1 MSETWVLLRGLVR
14 EARHWEGFPELLRAN
29 RPDATVVTLDL
40 PGNGGLHLSDSPT
53 SVSEMVDALRQQLDS
68 LGLEA
73 PYHVMALSLG
83 GMVALNWLQRFP
95 GEMAAAVLINTSA
108 SGFNPFWQRLRPAN
122 YGPLLR
128 FALYGRDIYARE
140 HTILRLTTN
149 MLPSADISAIAS
161 RWAAYAASHPTSRRN
176 ALRQL
181 WAAIRFRAPAQLP
194 ATTPV
199 LLVNGAADNLVHPLC
214 SVTLAGA
221 WRCPLRVH
229 PHAGHDLPLEA
240 PRWLAET
247 TLDWVNGLA
256 SNTAAT
262 EPVHAGRAKR

>member
-1 MSETWVLLRGLVR
+1 MNETWVLLRGLVR
-14 EARHWEGFPELLRAN
+14 EARHWEGFPDMLRAS
-29 RPDATVVTLDL
+29 RPGASVETLDL
-40 PGNGGLHLSDSPT
+40 PGNGALYLSDSPT
-53 SVSEMVDALRQQLDS
+53 SVSDMVDALRAQLGS
-68 LGLEA
+68 RGLKP

-95 GEMAAAVLINTSA
+95 GEVAAAVLINTSA
-108 SGFNPFWQRLRPAN
+108 AGFNPFWQRLRPAN

-149 MLPSADISAIAS
+149 MVPSAEMSAVAS

-181 WAAIRFRAPAQLP
+181 WAAIRFRAPAHLP
-194 ATTPV
+194 GTTPV
-199 LLVNGAADNLVHPLC
+199 LLVNGAADTLVHPLC

-229 PHAGHDLPLEA
+229 PHAGHDLPLDA

-247 TLDWVNGLA
+247 ALNWVDGLA
-256 SNTAAT
+256 SHRQADVTDPALAN
-262 EPVHAGRAKR
+262 

>member
-1 MSETWVLLRGLVR
+1 MNETWVLLRGLVR
-14 EARHWEGFPELLRAN
+14 EARHWEEFPDMLRAS
-29 RPDATVVTLDL
+29 RPGVSVETLDL
-40 PGNGGLHLSDSPT
+40 PGNGALYLSDSPT
-53 SVSEMVDALRQQLDS
+53 SVSDMVDALRAQLGS
-68 LGLEA
+68 RGLKP

-95 GEMAAAVLINTSA
+95 GEVAAAVLINTSA
-108 SGFNPFWQRLRPAN
+108 AGFNPFWQRLRPAN

-149 MLPSADISAIAS
+149 MVPSAEMSAVAS

-181 WAAIRFRAPAQLP
+181 WAAIRFRAPAHLP
-194 ATTPV
+194 GTTPV
-199 LLVNGAADNLVHPLC
+199 LLVNGAADTLVHPLC

-229 PHAGHDLPLEA
+229 PHAGHDLPLDA

-247 TLDWVNGLA
+247 ALNWVDGLA
-256 SNTAAT
+256 GHRQADVTDPALEN
-262 EPVHAGRAKR
+262 